1 MASFVSALKR
11 EIEYRQ
17 DFFKKGDKPA
27 TLYLGGGTPSFLPID
42 LLKSIVDSVLEAF
55 SFVPEEFT
63 IEVNPEN
70 INAAYVR
77 ELKSLG
83 VNRISMGIQSFN
95 DANLHWMNRR
105 YNSQEAI
112 EAFKV
117 LRDCG
122 MSNISLDLIFG
133 YDGLTMD
140 QWQRDVD
147 RIIELHPEHISAY
160 QMSIE
165 EESALFD
172 IMYGGGYSEMDDEE
186 SAAQYASLQKSLAR
200 AGYNQ
205 YEVSNF
211 AVEGKESLHNSS
223 YWKRVPYLGLGPSAH
238 SFSGN
243 RRSWNYAWLDKYIE
257 SLSVPK
263 ITGDFFA
270 FETLSDNDI
279 FNEQLMLGLRQSA
292 GLDLSIPD
300 KKRLESIM
308 PKIEKLI
315 DSEELIKENNF
326 LRVPT
331 EKLFVSDHIIGK
343 LFI

>member
-1 MASFVSALKR
+1 MAPFVSALKR
-11 EIEYRQ
+11 EIEYRR
-17 DFFKKGDKPA
+17 DFFKKGDKST
-27 TLYLGGGTPSFLPID
+27 TLYLGGGTPSSLPID
-42 LLKSIVDSVLEAF
+42 SLKSIVETVFDIF
-55 SFVPEEFT
+55 SLAPEEFT

-70 INAAYVR
+70 INAAYVNG
-77 ELKSLG
+77 LKSLG
-83 VNRISMGIQSFN
+83 VNRVSMGIQSFD
-95 DANLHWMNRR
+95 DANLRWMNRR

-112 EAFKV
+112 VAFKM
-117 LRDCG
+117 LRDSG
-122 MSNISLDLIFG
+122 LSNISLDLMFG

-140 QWQRDVD
+140 QWQRDIES
-147 RIIELHPEHISAY
+147 IIELHPEHVSAY

-172 IMYGGGYSEMDDEE
+172 IVSKGGYIEMDDDD
-186 SAAQYASLQKSLAR
+186 SAAQYAYLQKGLTQ

-211 AVEGKESLHNSS
+211 AIEGKESLHNSS

-243 RRSWNYAWLDKYIE
+243 KRSWNYAWLDKYIE
-257 SLSVPK
+257 SLSVHK
-263 ITGDFFA
+263 VTGDFFS
-270 FETLSDNDI
+270 FETLSDDDI

-308 PKIEKLI
+308 PQIEKLI

-326 LRVPT
+326 LRIPT